1 MPKTNK
7 AFIFDMDGVIIDS
20 EAVWG
25 KHQEEFLTHLIGKE
39 VYEKIKDH
47 LIGSTVNAI
56 YDLILENGGEISKKK
71 LLDAYDKQAQYIYS
85 LSTPTNDINKL
96 LRQLSDLG
104 FKIGL
109 VTGSRPLWIEEVMK
123 RIKNRNLF
131 EYTISLAEQTD
142 LRPKPYPDGYI
153 EAMKA
158 LGSTPEKTIIL
169 EDSNNG
175 IASAKASGAL
185 TICLREHLS
194 PEHVSKGADMYID
207 NLKLILPFL
216 EEINKKYNN

>member
-1 MPKTNK
+1 MP
-7 AFIFDMDGVIIDS
+7 IIPR
-20 EAVWG
+20 
-25 KHQEEFLTHLIGKE
+25 F
-39 VYEKIKDH
+39 
-47 LIGSTVNAI
+47 STRLSCETRDAI
-56 YDLILENGGEISKKK
+56 YALILENGREISKKK

-96 LRQLSDLG
+96 LQQLSDLG

-109 VTGSRPLWIEEVMK
+109 VTGSRPLWIEDVMK

-131 EYTISLAEQTD
+131 EYTISLAERTD

-153 EAMKA
+153 EAMSA

-175 IASAKASGAL
+175 IASAKASGAF

-194 PEHVSKGADMYID
+194 PEHISKGADMYIE
-207 NLKLILPFL
+207 NVKTLLTFL
-216 EEINKKYNN
+216 DEIDDKYNN